1 MSEQGYP
8 VTVAVR
14 RPDGRVEQVR
24 VGTAFKSGEGFT
36 LTLGEMSIGGTPDA
50 AAPAARRSA
59 PASSGGGGGGDGM
72 VFPNYGR
79 SKGGPIV
86 GASMGDLEFYANGAR
101 RTLND
106 ASKSRWH
113 DKERQLLAAIEAEI
127 ARQRGGDAGGGGD
140 GGYGSQGGY
149 GNQGGYGGGRGGGG
163 FGGGSYGGD
172 DIPPP
177 NDDDNIPF

>member
-59 PASSGGGGGGDGM
+59 PASSGGGGGDGM

-101 RTLND
+101 RSLND

-127 ARQRGGDAGGGGD
+127 ARQRGGDAGGGND
-140 GGYGSQGGY
+140 GGYGS
-149 GNQGGYGGGRGGGG
+149 QGGYGGGRGGGG
-163 FGGGSYGGD
+163 GYGGD

>member
-59 PASSGGGGGGDGM
+59 PASSGGGGGDGM

-101 RTLND
+101 RSLND

-127 ARQRGGDAGGGGD
+127 ARQRGGDADGGND
-140 GGYGSQGGY
+140 GGYGS
-149 GNQGGYGGGRGGGG
+149 QGGYGGGRGGGG
-163 FGGGSYGGD
+163 GYGGD